1 MKAVSD
7 TILLAVIVAL
17 VIIEVTA
24 LILGRDGIMA
34 MVVFTILGGIAGVPI
49 ARKLFKR

>member
-1 MKAVSD
+1 MKAPSD
-7 TILLAVIVAL
+7 KILLAVIAGV

-34 MVVFTILGGIAGVPI
+34 MAVLAVLGGIAGLPI
-49 ARKLFKR
+49 YRRFFK